1 MTANLIKNYIKQQL
15 KANAPYLKKYAAD
28 QAKSFAAENFPKL
41 VKKTSSLL
49 QQKFGIETSKKK
61 RKKSASK
68 QSVSKKSKQ
77 EKRINHKNVQL
88 ESDLEKALFSNRSI
102 LEDGLRQMGGIR
114 RRRRRGRRRRKQI
127 GGSIYTNESDYFS
140 VNKPLRDLGI
150 TDIRYNRLGY

>member
-68 QSVSKKSKQ
+68 KSVSKQSKQ

-114 RRRRRGRRRRKQI
+114 RRRRRGRRRRKQL

-150 TDIRYNRLGY
+150 TDIRYNKLGY